1 MLLNS
6 ILSKSLKYNLA
17 IAVWYSSRH
26 ITFFVMMGVALV
38 MTQMNVFD
46 YNTSLMDTLAPESI
60 YSMAYQ

>member
-17 IAVWYSSRH
+17 IAVWHSSRH
-26 ITFFVMMGVALV
+26 IKFFVMMGVALV
-38 MTQMNVFD
+38 ITQMNVFD
-46 YNTSLMDTLAPESI
+46 YNTSFMDTLAPESI